1 MVVVC
6 VVQSIV
12 GLSRAEKTR
21 RSALPRGAGL
31 ARGKQ
36 TLQTHTGERTTFL
49 CNIWA
54 KDGLLK
60 AALRSPSVGRGL
72 LLSASLPVLRVCGEA
87 AVCVW
92 SDGVLCVCGGGGG
105 AGLGSSPLQHSNR
118 SMI

>member
-49 CNIWA
+49 RNIWA

-72 LLSASLPVLRVCGEA
+72 LLSASLPVLRVCVEKQQ
-87 AVCVW
+87 
-92 SDGVLCVCGGGGG
+92 CVCGLMVCLGVGGGQ
-105 AGLGSSPLQHSNR
+105 ALAAVLSSTVIDR
-118 SMI
+118 